1 VKGGFVRSLLLA
13 FVLACGLQAIVAA
26 PVLAATERGRN
37 APQADPT
44 RLWSEF
50 PVKPREEALSPT
62 KPKPKPAVSAARGTR
77 TAAPGAPH
85 APQSSFPLALVSG
98 VALTLAILAAVLVA
112 VSLGLRP
119 VWTPAVVWRL
129 PRPHERVSGARWPR
143 LRSRRLS
150 EGRLAVS
157 NLMQGLVHFGGKRH
171 HVRRKTA
178 STSEAARLA
187 TRVSGAQSSRL
198 RSRRLSKGRL
208 AVSNL
213 MQGLVHF
220 GGKRDDD
227 QSKTASTSE
236 AARLAARIDMFTHF
250 SVPGQGRSEILNQFR
265 NPRPQSGE
273 GNADN
278 APVETRRDGPTEVGQ
293 PEENYAQVGEQVA
306 AVLTSAEHAV
316 NQIRES
322 ALQEAERLRAETSDK
337 AAAALSEAKLEAE
350 RRRRESEKLQADA
363 DTYSRGT
370 RAAAD
375 RYLAETRLKIDEE
388 AAQRR
393 AEVDKQVRAI
403 RRAAEQ
409 KAKDVEAEV
418 LQRQRTLVQEIER
431 SEARV
436 QQLLGIFRGMTA
448 QLEGLVSADPAG
460 QSGNAEREASVDEP
474 LDEALKPWR
483 LPTRSR

>member
-1 VKGGFVRSLLLA
+1 MRSLMLA

-26 PVLAATERGRN
+26 PVLAGTDRGRN
-37 APQADPT
+37 APHAEPT

-62 KPKPKPAVSAARGTR
+62 KPKPAASAARSTR
-77 TAAPGAPH
+77 TTAPAASDV
-85 APQSSFPLALVSG
+85 PQSSFPLALVSG
-98 VALTLAILAAVLVA
+98 VALTLAILAALLAA

-119 VWTPAVVWRL
+119 VWAPGVVWRL

-150 EGRLAVS
+150 EGQLAVS
-157 NLMQGLVHFGGKRH
+157 NLMQGLVHFDGNRH
-171 HVRRKTA
+171 HDQSKVA
-178 STSEAARLA
+178 SASEAAH
-187 TRVSGAQSSRL
+187 S
-198 RSRRLSKGRL
+198 
-208 AVSNL
+208 
-213 MQGLVHF
+213 
-220 GGKRDDD
+220 
-227 QSKTASTSE
+227 AS
-236 AARLAARIDMFTHF
+236 RIDISAH
-250 SVPGQGRSEILNQFR
+250 SVPGRGRSEILNQFR
-265 NPRPQSGE
+265 NPRPQSGK
-273 GNADN
+273 GNADKT
-278 APVETRRDGPTEVGQ
+278 PVETKHDRRTEVRE

-306 AVLTSAEHAV
+306 AVLVSTEQAV

-322 ALQEAERLRAETSDK
+322 ALQEAERLRAETSEK
-337 AAAALSEAKLEAE
+337 ATATLSEAELEAE
-350 RRRRESEKLQADA
+350 RRRRESEKLRADA

-409 KAKDVEAEV
+409 KAKDVEAEL
-418 LQRQRTLVQEIER
+418 LQRQRTLLQELER

-448 QLEGLVSADPAG
+448 QLEGLVRADPAG
-460 QSGNAEREASVDEP
+460 HSGDAEREASVAEP

-483 LPTRSR
+483 LPSRSR

>member
-1 VKGGFVRSLLLA
+1 
-13 FVLACGLQAIVAA
+13 
-26 PVLAATERGRN
+26 
-37 APQADPT
+37 
-44 RLWSEF
+44 
-50 PVKPREEALSPT
+50 
-62 KPKPKPAVSAARGTR
+62 
-77 TAAPGAPH
+77 
-85 APQSSFPLALVSG
+85 
-98 VALTLAILAAVLVA
+98 
-112 VSLGLRP
+112 
-119 VWTPAVVWRL
+119 
-129 PRPHERVSGARWPR
+129 
-143 LRSRRLS
+143 
-150 EGRLAVS
+150 
-157 NLMQGLVHFGGKRH
+157 
-171 HVRRKTA
+171 
-178 STSEAARLA
+178 
-187 TRVSGAQSSRL
+187 
-198 RSRRLSKGRL
+198 
-208 AVSNL
+208 

-250 SVPGQGRSEILNQFR
+250 SVPGQGRSKILNQFR
-265 NPRPQSGE
+265 NPTPQSGE

-278 APVETRRDGPTEVGQ
+278 APVETRRDGRTEVGQ

-337 AAAALSEAKLEAE
+337 AAAALSEAKLQAE
-350 RRRRESEKLQADA
+350 RSRRESEKLRADA

-460 QSGNAEREASVDEP
+460 QSGDAEREASVDEP

-483 LPTRSR
+483 LPARSR

>member
-1 VKGGFVRSLLLA
+1 MKGGFVRSLLLT
-13 FVLACGLQAIVAA
+13 FVLVCGLQAIVAA
-26 PVLAATERGRN
+26 PVLAGTDRGRN
-37 APQADPT
+37 APQAGPT

-50 PVKPREEALSPT
+50 PVNPREEALSPT

-85 APQSSFPLALVSG
+85 APQSSFPLALVFG

-119 VWTPAVVWRL
+119 VWAPGVAWRL
-129 PRPHERVSGARWPR
+129 PRPHELVSGARWPR
-143 LRSRRLS
+143 LRSSRLS
-150 EGRLAVS
+150 EGRLAVN
-157 NLMQGLVHFGGKRH
+157 NLRQALVQFGGKRH
-171 HVRRKTA
+171 H
-178 STSEAARLA
+178 
-187 TRVSGAQSSRL
+187 
-198 RSRRLSKGRL
+198 
-208 AVSNL
+208 
-213 MQGLVHF
+213 
-220 GGKRDDD
+220 D

-236 AARLAARIDMFTHF
+236 AARSATRIEISTPPF
-250 SVPGQGRSEILNQFR
+250 SMTGRGRSEILNQFG

-273 GNADN
+273 GNGN
-278 APVETRRDGPTEVGQ
+278 KTPVETKRDVRTGAGE

-306 AVLTSAEHAV
+306 AVLASAEQAV

-322 ALQEAERLRAETSDK
+322 ALQEAERLRAETGEK
-337 AAAALSEAKLEAE
+337 AAATLSEAKLEAE
-350 RRRRESEKLQADA
+350 RGRRESEKLRADA

-403 RRAAEQ
+403 RQAAEQ

-418 LQRQRTLVQEIER
+418 LQRQRTLVQELER

-448 QLEGLVSADPAG
+448 QLEGLVSAEPAG
-460 QSGNAEREASVDEP
+460 QSGDAEREASVDEP

-483 LPTRSR
+483 SPSRFR

>member
-1 VKGGFVRSLLLA
+1 VKGGFVSLLLA

-26 PVLAATERGRN
+26 PVLAGTDRGRN
-37 APQADPT
+37 APQADPL

-50 PVKPREEALSPT
+50 PVNPRDEALSPT

-85 APQSSFPLALVSG
+85 APQSSFPMALVSG
-98 VALTLAILAAVLVA
+98 VALTLAILAAVLAA

-119 VWTPAVVWRL
+119 VWAPGVVWRL
-129 PRPHERVSGARWPR
+129 PRPHERETGARWPR

-150 EGRLAVS
+150 EGRLAVN

-171 HVRRKTA
+171 H
-178 STSEAARLA
+178 
-187 TRVSGAQSSRL
+187 
-198 RSRRLSKGRL
+198 
-208 AVSNL
+208 
-213 MQGLVHF
+213 
-220 GGKRDDD
+220 D
-227 QSKTASTSE
+227 QSKTASISE
-236 AARLAARIDMFTHF
+236 AARSATRIDIFKPF
-250 SVPGQGRSEILNQFR
+250 SVPGRGRSKILNQFR

-273 GNADN
+273 GNPDN
-278 APVETRRDGPTEVGQ
+278 APVETKRDGPTEVGQ

-306 AVLTSAEHAV
+306 AVLSSAEHAV

-337 AAAALSEAKLEAE
+337 AAATLSEAKLEAE

-483 LPTRSR
+483 LPARSR

>member
-1 VKGGFVRSLLLA
+1 VKGGFVSLLLA

-26 PVLAATERGRN
+26 PVLAGTDSGRN
-37 APQADPT
+37 APRADPS

-50 PVKPREEALSPT
+50 PVNPRERAPLPT
-62 KPKPKPAVSAARGTR
+62 KPKPQPAVSAARGTR
-77 TAAPGAPH
+77 TAAPAAPH

-98 VALTLAILAAVLVA
+98 VALTLAILAAILVA

-129 PRPHERVSGARWPR
+129 RRPHERVSGVLWHR
-143 LRSRRLS
+143 LRSSRLS
-150 EGRLAVS
+150 EGRLAVN
-157 NLMQGLVHFGGKRH
+157 NLMQRLGNFGGKRH
-171 HVRRKTA
+171 H
-178 STSEAARLA
+178 
-187 TRVSGAQSSRL
+187 
-198 RSRRLSKGRL
+198 
-208 AVSNL
+208 
-213 MQGLVHF
+213 
-220 GGKRDDD
+220 D

-236 AARLAARIDMFTHF
+236 AARSAPRIDKFTPY
-250 SVPGQGRSEILNQFR
+250 SLLGRERSEILNQSR

-278 APVETRRDGPTEVGQ
+278 APVETRRDAPTEVGQ

-306 AVLTSAEHAV
+306 AVLSSAEQAV

-322 ALQEAERLRAETSDK
+322 ALQEAKRLRAETSDK
-337 AAAALSEAKLEAE
+337 AAAALSEAKLQAE
-350 RRRRESEKLQADA
+350 RSRRESEKLRADA

-403 RRAAEQ
+403 QRAAEQ

-418 LQRQRTLVQEIER
+418 LQRQSTLVQALER

-448 QLEGLVSADPAG
+448 QLEGLVSAAPAG
-460 QSGNAEREASVDEP
+460 QSGDAEGESSVEEP

-483 LPTRSR
+483 LPSRSR

>member
-1 VKGGFVRSLLLA
+1 MKEGFVRSLLLA
-13 FVLACGLQAIVAA
+13 FVLVCGLQAIVAA
-26 PVLAATERGRN
+26 PVLAGTDRGRS
-37 APQADPT
+37 APRADPT

-62 KPKPKPAVSAARGTR
+62 KPMPAASAVRTR
-77 TAAPGAPH
+77 TAAPRAPDT
-85 APQSSFPLALVSG
+85 PQSSFPLSLVSG
-98 VALTLAILAAVLVA
+98 VALMLAILAALLVA

-119 VWTPAVVWRL
+119 VWATGVAWRS
-129 PRPHERVSGARWPR
+129 PRPHERASGVRWPR

-157 NLMQGLVHFGGKRH
+157 NLIQGLVHFGGTRH
-171 HVRRKTA
+171 HGRSKKA
-178 STSEAARLA
+178 STSEATRSA
-187 TRVSGAQSSRL
+187 TRVSGAQGSRL
-198 RSRRLSKGRL
+198 RSRRLSEGRL
-208 AVSNL
+208 AVTNL
-213 MQGLVHF
+213 MQGLLHF
-220 GGKRDDD
+220 GGKRHDD
-227 QSKTASTSE
+227 QSETASTSE
-236 AARLAARIDMFTHF
+236 TARLAARIDMFTHF
-250 SVPGQGRSEILNQFR
+250 SVPGQGRSETLNQFR
-265 NPRPQSGE
+265 DPGPQSSE
-273 GNADN
+273 GNAGN
-278 APVETRRDGPTEVGQ
+278 APVETKRDGRTEVGQ

-306 AVLTSAEHAV
+306 AVLVSTEQAV

-322 ALQEAERLRAETSDK
+322 ALKEAERLRAETSDK
-337 AAAALSEAKLEAE
+337 AAATLSEAKLEAE
-350 RRRRESEKLQADA
+350 RRRRESEKLRADA

-418 LQRQRTLVQEIER
+418 LQRQRTLVQELER

-436 QQLLGIFRGMTA
+436 QQLLGIFRGMTT
-448 QLEGLVSADPAG
+448 QLEGLVSAEPAG
-460 QSGNAEREASVDEP
+460 QSGAAEPEAPADEP

-483 LPTRSR
+483 LPSRSR